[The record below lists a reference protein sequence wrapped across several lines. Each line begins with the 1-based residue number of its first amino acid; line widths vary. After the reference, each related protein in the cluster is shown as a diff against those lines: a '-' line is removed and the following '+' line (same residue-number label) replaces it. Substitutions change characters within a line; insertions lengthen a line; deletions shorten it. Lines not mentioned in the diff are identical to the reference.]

1 MVIHI
6 FNKSKDENIPLKSC
20 KFIHSCY
27 QFCILEVKLG
37 NNPELQGDVISQ
49 LKGYV
54 DRIGNHFDDYK
65 NCYEK
70 NFLQKREL
78 GLIDKP
84 SKIKIVRDVI
94 GAVVVL
100 GYSEIAKQSIKK
112 LKQKDPSVRVI
123 QLSNRIELKKL
134 N

>member
-1 MVIHI
+1 MDLLALRRK
-6 FNKSKDENIPLKSC
+6 NGSD
-20 KFIHSCY
+20 Y
-27 QFCILEVKLG
+27 QFCVLEVKLG
-37 NNPELQGDVISQ
+37 NNPELEGDVISQ
-49 LKGYV
+49 FKGYV
-54 DRIGNHFDDYK
+54 SRIENNFGDYK
-65 NCYEK
+65 NCYEQ

-84 SKIKIVRDVI
+84 SKIKIVQDVI

-100 GYSEIAKQSIKK
+100 GYSAIAKQSIKK